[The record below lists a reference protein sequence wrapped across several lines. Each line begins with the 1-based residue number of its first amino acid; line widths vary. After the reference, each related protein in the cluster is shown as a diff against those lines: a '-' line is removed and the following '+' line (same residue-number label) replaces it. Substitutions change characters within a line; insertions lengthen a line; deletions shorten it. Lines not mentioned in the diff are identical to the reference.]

1 MQMIEAVPNFS
12 EGRRMEVVDA
22 IAAAIQTPGVHLL
35 HRTSDWDHNRS
46 VLTVAGEPDAVV
58 EGLFQAVRVAADRI
72 DLRQQRGVHPRLG
85 ATDVVPLVPIQGIDL
100 AACAVLARRLG
111 QRIGDELGLPVY
123 LYEAAATRPERRNL
137 ADVRAGEYERL
148 VEEIHL
154 PQRQPDFGPTVVG
167 SAGAV
172 IVGAR
177 PFLIAFNVF
186 LKSSDAALAKRIA
199 RAIRESSG
207 GLPAV
212 KALGLLVD
220 GQAQVSMNLVD
231 FQSTPPHAVVAVI
244 EREARS
250 LGVEID
256 RSELIGLLPQAAL
269 LAAAAHALRLPELP
283 ADRVVEIA
291 IRQAMELKSGRRFS

>member
-1 MQMIEAVPNFS
+1 MQIIEAVPNFS

-22 IAAAIQTPGVHLL
+22 IADAIQTPGVHLL

-46 VLTVAGEPDAVV
+46 VLTVAGEPEAVLA
-58 EGLFQAVRVAADRI
+58 GLFQAVRVAAECI

-85 ATDVVPLVPIQGIDL
+85 ATDVAPLVPIEGIDL
-100 AACAVLARRLG
+100 AGCVVLARRLG

-137 ADVRAGEYERL
+137 ADVRAGEYEGL
-148 VEEIHL
+148 VAEIHL
-154 PQRQPDFGPTVVG
+154 PQRQPDFGPAIVG
-167 SAGAV
+167 PAGAV

-177 PFLIAFNVF
+177 TFLIAFNVF
-186 LKSSDAALAKRIA
+186 LKSGDLAVARRIA

-207 GLPAV
+207 GLPGV

-231 FQSTPPHAVVAVI
+231 FAVTPPHVAVAAV
-244 EREARS
+244 EREAAS
-250 LGVEID
+250 LGVMID
-256 RSELIGLLPQAAL
+256 HGELIGLIPQAAL
-269 LAAAAHALRLPELP
+269 LAAAAHALRLPALP
-283 ADRVVEIA
+283 AERVVETA
-291 IRQAMELKSGRRFS
+291 IQRAMGWGIPASL

>member
-1 MQMIEAVPNFS
+1 
-12 EGRRMEVVDA
+12 MEVVDA
-22 IAAAIQTPGVHLL
+22 IAAAIQQPGVHLL

-46 VLTVAGEPDAVV
+46 VLTVAGEPEAVLA
-58 EGLFQAVRVAADRI
+58 GLFRAVTVAAERI

-85 ATDVVPLVPIQGIDL
+85 ATDVVPLVPLEGTTL
-100 AACAVLARRLG
+100 EECVALARRLG
-111 QRIGDELGLPVY
+111 ERIGDELGLPVY
-123 LYEAAATRPERRNL
+123 FYEAAASRPERRNL

-154 PQRQPDFGPTVVG
+154 PQRQPDCGPARVG
-167 SAGAV
+167 PAGAV

-177 PFLIAFNVF
+177 PLLIAFNVF
-186 LKSSDAALAKRIA
+186 LKSSDVTIAKRIA
-199 RAIRESSG
+199 RTIRESSG

-231 FQSTPPHAVVAVI
+231 FRITPPHAVVARI
-244 EREARS
+244 AAEARL

-256 RSELIGLLPQAAL
+256 HSELIGLLPQEAL
-269 LAAAAHALRLPELP
+269 LAAAAHALGLP
-283 ADRVVEIA
+283 ALGPDQVVEMA
-291 IRQAMELKSGRRFS
+291 LRRVIETGIPDPL

>member
-1 MQMIEAVPNFS
+1 MKIIEAVPNFS

-22 IAAAIQTPGVHLL
+22 IAAAIQQPGVHLL

-46 VLTVAGEPDAVV
+46 VLTVAGEPEAVLA
-58 EGLFQAVRVAADRI
+58 GLFRAVSVAAERI

-85 ATDVVPLVPIQGIDL
+85 ATDVVPLVPLEGVTL
-100 AACAVLARRLG
+100 EECVVLARRLG
-111 QRIGDELGLPVY
+111 ERIGDELGLPVY
-123 LYEAAATRPERRNL
+123 FYEAAARRPERRNL

-154 PQRQPDFGPTVVG
+154 PRRQPDCGPARVG
-167 SAGAV
+167 PAGAV

-177 PFLIAFNVF
+177 PFLIAFNLF
-186 LKSSDAALAKRIA
+186 LKSSDVTIAKRIA
-199 RAIRESSG
+199 RTIRESSG

-231 FQSTPPHAVVAVI
+231 FHITPPHAVVSRIAA
-244 EREARS
+244 EARL

-256 RSELIGLLPQAAL
+256 RSELIGLLPQEAL
-269 LAAAAHALRLPELP
+269 LAAAAHALGLPTLG
-283 ADRVVEIA
+283 ADRVVEMALRRA
-291 IRQAMELKSGRRFS
+291 IDRGIPDSL